1 MRTVVTSIEPSAGAD
16 VQVSPNTDQEPV
28 RFVVDERLDFN
39 HFRPLRKSYIVAS
52 SYRSGSTYLCWH
64 LWQTG
69 LLGAPSEILNPTS
82 ELPGLMNRLKPASP
96 ADYIAQLVARRTSR
110 NGIFGIKAH
119 FHHFAAFLKEYPALL
134 ETLSPVTYINISRE
148 DKIAQAVSMARA
160 FQLNWWSSRL
170 DTGPKHAL
178 RYNREMIA
186 KCLEDV
192 EQQDLAWRRWFE
204 AHDVTPFEVTY
215 DDLIANA
222 AGVVDS
228 VLEYLGVQNDEP
240 EAVTVPRVEKQSDE
254 TNKEWIERFR
264 REMRT
269 RGANRG
275 ADSAAGGD
283 DRATDHPG
291 QIVPEASHF
300 FERYDRL
307 VKRIP
312 TGAISATGFVDVIRL
327 RHLYDAIVARN
338 RVMFQNA
345 RVLDIM
351 SSNGFWSLA
360 ALDAGAAK
368 VVGVEVSPALVDA
381 AKKTFEEYAVRPGT
395 YQFVNSE
402 ILAALE
408 TFDAG
413 IFDLVLCQ
421 GTFEHFDSREFF
433 HQLARLGPKHVIL
446 DTGVDRGEGPIV
458 RFTLGMGYVLGTP
471 SHQLIMFLCDA
482 FDFRWRLLDWRTL
495 GITDWTGIHE
505 YERDQRR
512 VYILERIA

>member
-1 MRTVVTSIEPSAGAD
+1 MRNVITSVEPFVGAD
-16 VQVSPNTDQEPV
+16 VQASPSIDQEPV
-28 RFVVDERLDFN
+28 RFVVDARLDFN
-39 HFRPLRKSYIVAS
+39 HFRPLRKSYVVAS

-82 ELPGLMNRLKPASP
+82 ELPGLMNRLKAASL
-96 ADYIAQLVARRTSR
+96 ADYIAQLIARRTSR

-119 FHHFAAFLKEYPALL
+119 FHHFEAFLKEYPALL
-134 ETLSPVTYINISRE
+134 ETLSPVTYINITRE
-148 DKIAQAVSMARA
+148 DKVAQAVSMAKA

-170 DTGPKHAL
+170 DTGPKHPL
-178 RYNREMIA
+178 RYDREMIA

-192 EQQDLAWRRWFE
+192 EQQDLAWLRWFE
-204 AHDVTPFEVTY
+204 THGVTPFDVTY
-215 DDLIANA
+215 HDLIADA

-228 VLEYLGVQNDEP
+228 VLQYLGVQHDEP
-240 EAVTVPRVEKQSDE
+240 ETVTVPRVEKQSDE
-254 TNKEWIERFR
+254 TNHEWIERFR

-269 RGANRG
+269 RQGRG
-275 ADSAAGGD
+275 AHSPAEGGGRAA
-283 DRATDHPG
+283 DHPG
-291 QIVPEASHF
+291 EIVPDASHF

-307 VKRIP
+307 IKRIP
-312 TGAISATGFVDVIRL
+312 AGAVSATGFVDVIRL
-327 RHLYDAIVARN
+327 RHRYDTIVARN

-351 SSNGFWSLA
+351 SSYGFWSLA

-368 VVGVEVSPALVDA
+368 VVGIEASSELVA
-381 AKKTFEEYAVRPGT
+381 ATTKTFEEFHVKPGS

-402 ILAALE
+402 IFTGLQS
-408 TFDAG
+408 FDAG
-413 IFDLVLCQ
+413 LFDLVLCQ
-421 GTFEHFDSREFF
+421 EIFEHFDPREIF
-433 HQLARLGPKHVIL
+433 HHLARLRPKHVIL

-458 RFTLGMGYVLGTP
+458 RFTLGMGQVLGTP

-482 FDFRWRLLDWRTL
+482 FDFRWRLLDWRTM